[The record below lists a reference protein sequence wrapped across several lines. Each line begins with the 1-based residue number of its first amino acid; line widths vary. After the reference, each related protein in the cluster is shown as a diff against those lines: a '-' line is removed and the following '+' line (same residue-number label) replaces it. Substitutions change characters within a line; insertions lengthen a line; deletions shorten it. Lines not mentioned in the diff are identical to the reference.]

1 MGQTQGIKL
10 GIYVH
15 RGGRE
20 QLKCVWDKYLNTYT
34 QFVGKRLKKRTI
46 EPENFLKINFCGV

>member
-46 EPENFLKINFCGV
+46 EPKNF